1 MAGVRPSSRAT
12 TMDMMEEEAAQSM
25 VPNDPRSYPPPQGM
39 DIIPWYHNNTSRHVA
54 ESLLMS
60 TAEDGSYLLRDSNKN
75 PGDFTL
81 SVRAKNAVKHFN
93 VHWNGREFCFGFGK
107 FASVEQLLEHFD
119 GKPVIGGEG
128 GVLTTLKYP
137 YPHNVEEP
145 ETYDQIRVHAEWGQV
160 PDGQD
165 VAKPAV
171 FSIGSKEG
179 YLTKLGLHRKN
190 WLTRWFVLY
199 KNELKYFKNRE
210 EKMPLKVIDVSDI
223 KDVIVDNT
231 QGKENCFKL
240 LTSSRTYFIVASSS
254 KEAEEWIEILQW
266 KLKHTGKEEEGT
278 QN

>member
-1 MAGVRPSSRAT
+1 MAGVRPSSSTLSSRAI
-12 TMDMMEEEAAQSM
+12 DYGHDGGRRSPSLAPNAA
-25 VPNDPRSYPPPQGM
+25 RSYPPPNGM
-39 DIIPWYHNNTSRHVA
+39 EIIPWYHSNISRHVA

-107 FASVEQLLEHFD
+107 FASVDTLLEHFD

-128 GVLTTLKYP
+128 GVLTTLKS
-137 YPHNVEEP
+137 EW
-145 ETYDQIRVHAEWGQV
+145 HAEWGQV

-165 VAKPAV
+165 TAKPTV

-179 YLTKLGLHRKN
+179 YLTKLGFHRKN

-199 KNELKYFKNRE
+199 KNELKYYKNRE

-240 LTSSRTYFIVASSS
+240 LTSNRTYFMVASSS

-266 KLKHTGKEEEGT
+266 KLKHTGSKEEEGA
-278 QN
+278 QK